1 MNEIFI
7 LKITCEMGF
16 NYKFEFNSLKALRT
30 ELNKWL
36 KNIDE
41 TPLYN
46 IEISFEG

>member
-1 MNEIFI
+1 MFI

-16 NYKFEFNSLKALRT
+16 NYKFEFNNLKALRT

-46 IEISFEG
+46 IEISFE

>member
-1 MNEIFI
+1 
-7 LKITCEMGF
+7 MGF

-46 IEISFEG
+46 IEVSFE